1 MEFWGNLSL
10 SHFDLRISRVLYSL
24 HVVVY
29 HFLLLHLILCNVML
43 LDYGTR
49 FRHLVAGKIRGNGS
63 ETLDFISIWCLR
75 EGKWPLDLA
84 CLPLFF
90 IFFSFLFY

>member
-1 MEFWGNLSL
+1 
-10 SHFDLRISRVLYSL
+10 
-24 HVVVY
+24 
-29 HFLLLHLILCNVML
+29 ML

-49 FRHLVAGKIRGNGS
+49 FRRLVAGKIRGNGS

-75 EGKWPLDLA
+75 EGHWPLDLA

-90 IFFSFLFY
+90 FLFFSTEFSRNPNRWLGFHRLLLFPSLACIDF